1 MTLSSMVV
9 SRDFQEVSVLEC
21 ILGGLHIG
29 VDVESEPERAR
40 IKLAKS
46 KIDALIIDCDLCGA
60 TSFLKGLQD
69 GTIRNAVPLI
79 IVSGSGGRKHL
90 ESHGASFVFEKPI
103 SVEQAVHTL
112 SAARNMILDERLR
125 YHRATLDVPV
135 SLTPGTMT
143 TGTKTSPA
151 KTRQRAHLLNLSQ
164 GGIGVRLQKPQHTT
178 GRVNVNFTLPGTKLA
193 MKFLGEV
200 AWKDKQGNAGI
211 RFVEA
216 APRMKRDLQLWLE
229 RQYFTH

>member
-1 MTLSSMVV
+1 MVV

-29 VDVESEPERAR
+29 VDVESEPQRALA
-40 IKLAKS
+40 KLAKS

-60 TSFLKGLQD
+60 SSFLKGLQD

-90 ESHGASFVFEKPI
+90 ESQGASFVFEKPI

-135 SLTPGTMT
+135 SLTPGTLT
-143 TGTKTSPA
+143 SGSLTSGRRTGPT

-164 GGIGVRLQKPQHTT
+164 GGIGVRLQKPQQTT

-229 RQYFTH
+229 RQYFMQ

>member
-29 VDVESEPERAR
+29 VEVESEPERAR
-40 IKLAKS
+40 AKLAKS
-46 KIDALIIDCDLCGA
+46 KIDALIIDCDLKG
-60 TSFLKGLQD
+60 TSSFLKGLQD
-69 GTIRNAVPLI
+69 GSIRNAVPLI

-90 ESHGASFVFEKPI
+90 ESKGASFVFEKPI

-135 SLTPGTMT
+135 SLTYAAG
-143 TGTKTSPA
+143 S
-151 KTRQRAHLLNLSQ
+151 RRRAHLTNLSQ
-164 GGIGVRLQKPQHTT
+164 GGIGVRLQKPQHAT
-178 GRVNVNFTLPGTKLA
+178 GKVNVNFTLPGTRQA

-200 AWKDKQGNAGI
+200 AWMDRQGNAGI
-211 RFVEA
+211 RFLEA
-216 APRMKRDLQLWLE
+216 VLPMKRELQLWLE
-229 RQYFTH
+229 RQYFMH

>member
-29 VDVESEPERAR
+29 VDVESEPQRALA
-40 IKLAKS
+40 KLAKS

-60 TSFLKGLQD
+60 SNFLKGLQD
-69 GTIRNAVPLI
+69 GTIRNAVPLV
-79 IVSGSGGRKHL
+79 IVSGSGGRRHL
-90 ESHGASFVFEKPI
+90 EAQGASFIFEKPI

-135 SLTPGTMT
+135 SLI
-143 TGTKTSPA
+143 SAA

-164 GGIGVRLQKPQHTT
+164 GGIGVQKPPQTT
-178 GRVNVNFTLPGTKLA
+178 GKVNVNFTLPGTKIA
-193 MKFLGEV
+193 MKFQGEV

-211 RFVEA
+211 RFLEA
-216 APRMKRDLQLWLE
+216 APAMKRELQLWLE

>member
-1 MTLSSMVV
+1 MTLSSLVV

-40 IKLAKS
+40 VKLAKS
-46 KIDALIIDCDLCGA
+46 KIDALIIDCDLIGA
-60 TSFLKGLQD
+60 SGFLKGLQD
-69 GTIRNAVPLI
+69 GSIRNAVPLI

-90 ESHGASFVFEKPI
+90 ESKGASFVFEKPI

-135 SLTPGTMT
+135 SLIG
-143 TGTKTSPA
+143 GTKAGGS
-151 KTRQRAHLLNLSQ
+151 KSQRAHLLNLSQ
-164 GGIGVRLQKPQHTT
+164 GGIGVRLQKPEQTV
-178 GRVNVNFTLPGTKLA
+178 GKVKVNFTLPGTRLA
-193 MKFLGEV
+193 MKFQGEV

-211 RFVEA
+211 RFLEA
-216 APRMKRDLQLWLE
+216 APRMKRELQLWLE
-229 RQYFTH
+229 RQYFMH